1 MFISANVGGVIA
13 DNMRARGVS
22 TTVVRKTM
30 QTAGF
35 LGPALFLG
43 LVSSTSNPSAA
54 VAYMTG
60 ALALGSF
67 AQSGVYSNHQDIGPE
82 YAGILLGIR
91 YAFSIILLIFLFC
104 FAYFDSRRTLV
115 TDSTN

>member
-1 MFISANVGGVIA
+1 MFVSANIGGALA
-13 DNMRARGVS
+13 DNMRLRGVS

-30 QTAGF
+30 QSIGF
-35 LGPALFLG
+35 LGPAVFLG
-43 LVSSTSNPSAA
+43 FVSSTTNPTAA

-67 AQSGVYSNHQDIGPE
+67 AQSGVYANHQDIGPE

-91 YAFSIILLIFLFC
+91 YVTIFSMALHVDTHE
-104 FAYFDSRRTLV
+104 YVDV
-115 TDSTN
+115 VH